1 MDASLF
7 HTFKNICLKYYT
19 HKNTVSLEISSKETE
34 KAFLVKIKNKMSF
47 QIKELM

>member
-7 HTFKNICLKYYT
+7 HTFKNIYLKYYT
-19 HKNTVSLEISSKETE
+19 HKNTVSLEISSKQTE

-47 QIKELM
+47 QIKDLM